1 MRRRTKLEY
10 SAAVTRND
18 RWLLLPLLLG
28 AFRAFVVVFALAAC
42 TNNPYPDSDNGQRV
56 LYTSFAEAPKSLDPA
71 VAYDTAAHE
80 ITGQVHDTLLEY
92 HYLKRPYTLIPGL
105 ATTVPKAQPQPD
117 GSVTYAFE
125 LRPGALFQ
133 DDPCFE
139 LGGAGKRTREISA
152 DDIAFE
158 LERIADPLVNS
169 PVIDPFSNLA
179 GFAEFSERLSKLLK
193 SEPGFKSLPAR
204 ERYQRAL
211 PLPGVRVVDETHLEL
226 RLKAPYPQILYW
238 FGMPFTTPVPWEAVE
253 YYSGKNGHPHLADHP
268 VASGPFLLSEYDKQ
282 SRMVLDRNPNWY
294 GAKHP
299 EWRAPGATYPSDGE
313 ASDGPTGRLASAG
326 KALPFLDR
334 VDFRREKESI
344 PAFTKFLEG
353 YYDTSG
359 IIRESFDKMVK
370 DERLS
375 PEMQALGMSLDKS
388 VIAAVYYIGFNMD
401 DPVVGGKSGDVS
413 KKLRQAMSLAVDVKE
428 YTRLFM
434 NRRGVPAE
442 SVLPPGIF
450 GYEADYRN
458 PYRHVDLERGKAL
471 LKEAG
476 YDNGIDP
483 KTGKPLHLTFDT
495 YDTSPDGRLRY
506 QFFVNAWRQLGI
518 DVEIAATNYNK
529 FQEKVHDGAYQ
540 IFLWGWVA
548 DYPDAE
554 NFLFLLTSD
563 MARTKNNGPNTAN
576 FSNPEFDRLF
586 LAMKTRENDPE
597 RLEIIRK
604 MRGIVEDQCPW
615 IELYHPE
622 DYSLLHTWV
631 HNVKSAGLSVPT
643 LKYDDLDPSVRQ
655 EKRTAWNK
663 PVVWPAYALA
673 VLLLLVIV
681 PGVLTFLRERQ

>member
-1 MRRRTKLEY
+1 MTRKASWFSLFG
-10 SAAVTRND
+10 AIAV
-18 RWLLLPLLLG
+18 LF
-28 AFRAFVVVFALAAC
+28 AFSAC
-42 TNNPYPDSDNGQRV
+42 TNNPYPETDDGQRV
-56 LYTSFAEAPKSLDPA
+56 LYTSFSEAPKSLDPA

-92 HYLKRPYTLIPGL
+92 HYLKRPYALIPGL
-105 ATTVPKAQPQPD
+105 ATRVPKAQPEPD
-117 GSVTYAFE
+117 GSVLYEFE

-139 LGGAGKRTREISA
+139 LGGAGQRTREISA
-152 DDIAFE
+152 QDVAFE
-158 LERIADPLVNS
+158 LMRIADPLVNS
-169 PVIDPFSNLA
+169 PVIDPFSNLS
-179 GFAEFSERLSKLLK
+179 GFAEFSERLTKLLK
-193 SEPGFKSLPAR
+193 TEPSFKQLPAR

-211 PLPGVRVVDETHLEL
+211 PLPGVRVVDATHLEL
-226 RLKAPYPQILYW
+226 RLKTAYPQILYW

-253 YYSGKNGHPHLADHP
+253 YYTGKNGHPHLADHP
-268 VASGPFLLSEYDKQ
+268 VASGPFLLSSYDKQ

-299 EWRAPGATYPSDGE
+299 EWHAPGASYPSDGE
-313 ASDGPTGRLASAG
+313 DSDAAAGRLADAG

-334 VDFRREKESI
+334 IDFRREKESI

-375 PEMQALGMSLDKS
+375 PEMQALGMRLDKS

-401 DPVVGGKSGDVS
+401 DAVVGSKAGERS
-413 KKLRQAMSLAVDVKE
+413 KKLRQAMSLAVDVRE

-450 GYEADYRN
+450 GYEPEYKN
-458 PYRHVDLERGKAL
+458 PYRQVDLAKAKAL
-471 LKEAG
+471 LTEAG
-476 YDNGIDP
+476 FDSGTDP

-495 YDTSPDGRLRY
+495 PDTSPDGRLRY

-554 NFLFLLTSD
+554 NFMFLLTSD

-576 FSNPEFDRLF
+576 FSDPEFDRLF

-604 MRGIVEDQCPW
+604 MRAIIQDQCPW
-615 IELYHPE
+615 IALYHPE
-622 DYSLLHTWV
+622 DYTLLHAWV

-643 LKYDDLDPSVRQ
+643 LKYDDLDPKIRHD
-655 EKRTAWNK
+655 KRAAWNK
-663 PVVWPAYALA
+663 PVVWPAYALCA
-673 VLLLLVIV
+673 LFALVIV
-681 PGVLTFLRERQ
+681 PGVMTFFRERQ

>member
-1 MRRRTKLEY
+1 
-10 SAAVTRND
+10 VTRKALGFTLFALVVA
-18 RWLLLPLLLG
+18 LLLSLALG
-28 AFRAFVVVFALAAC
+28 AC
-42 TNNPYPDSDNGQRV
+42 TNNPYPEADAGQRV
-56 LYTSFAEAPKSLDPA
+56 LYTSFSEAPKSLDPA
-71 VAYDTAAHE
+71 VAYDTVAHE

-105 ATTVPKAQPQPD
+105 ATNVPQAQPQPD
-117 GSVTYAFE
+117 GSVVYAFE
-125 LRPGALFQ
+125 LRAGALFQ

-139 LGGAGKRTREISA
+139 LAGAGRHTREISA

-158 LERIADPLVNS
+158 LMRIADPQVNS
-169 PVIDPFSNLA
+169 PVIDPFSNLS
-179 GFAEFSERLSKLLK
+179 GFAEFSERLGKLLK
-193 SEPGFKSLPAR
+193 AEPGFKQLPAR

-211 PLPGVRVVDETHLEL
+211 PLPGVRVVDAAHLEL
-226 RLKAPYPQILYW
+226 RLKAAYPQILYW

-253 YYSGKNGHPHLADHP
+253 YYTGEGGHPHLADHP
-268 VASGPFLLSEYDKQ
+268 VASGPFMLSQYDKQ
-282 SRMVLDRNPNWY
+282 SRMLLERNPNWY

-299 EWRAPGATYPSDGE
+299 EWRAPGATYPSEGE
-313 ASDGPTGRLASAG
+313 SGDAAGGRLAAAG
-326 KALPFLDR
+326 QRLPFLDR

-375 PEMQALGMSLDKS
+375 PEMQALGMHLDKS
-388 VIAAVYYIGFNMD
+388 VMAATYYIGFNMD
-401 DPVVGGKSGDVS
+401 DPVVGSKAGDRS

-450 GYEADYRN
+450 GYDADYRN
-458 PYRHVDLERGKAL
+458 PYRHVDLVKAKAL
-471 LKEAG
+471 LTAAG
-476 YDNGIDP
+476 LDNGIDP
-483 KTGKPLHLTFDT
+483 KTSKPLHLTFDT
-495 YDTSPDGRLRY
+495 NDTSPDGRLRF

-554 NFLFLLTSD
+554 NFMFLLTSD

-576 FSNPEFDRLF
+576 FSDPEFDRLF
-586 LAMKTRENDPE
+586 LAMKARENDAE
-597 RLEIIRK
+597 RLEILRK

-615 IELYHPE
+615 IELFHPE
-622 DYSLLHTWV
+622 DYALLHAWV

-643 LKYDDLDPSVRQ
+643 LKYQDLDPAVRR
-655 EKRTAWNK
+655 EKRAAWNK
-663 PVVWPAYALA
+663 PVVWPAYALV
-673 VLLLLVIV
+673 VLLALVIV

>member
-1 MRRRTKLEY
+1 
-10 SAAVTRND
+10 VTRKAH
-18 RWLLLPLLLG
+18 WFSLFL
-28 AFRAFVVVFALAAC
+28 ALAALIAC
-42 TNNPYPDSDNGQRV
+42 TNNPYPETDDGQRV
-56 LYTSFAEAPKSLDPA
+56 LYTSFSEAPKSLDPA
-71 VAYDTAAHE
+71 VAYDTVAHE

-92 HYLKRPYTLIPGL
+92 AYLKRPYALIPGL
-105 ATTVPKAQPQPD
+105 ATAVPKAQPQQD
-117 GSVTYAFE
+117 GTVVYDFE
-125 LRPGALFQ
+125 LRAGALFQ
-133 DDPCFE
+133 DDPCFA
-139 LGGAGKRTREISA
+139 LGGTGRRTREIGA
-152 DDIAFE
+152 EDVAFE
-158 LERIADPLVNS
+158 LMRIADPVVNS
-169 PVIDPFSNLA
+169 PVIDPFSNLS
-179 GFAEFSERLSKLLK
+179 GFAEFSERLGKLSKAD
-193 SEPGFKSLPAR
+193 PGFKRLPAR
-204 ERYQRAL
+204 ERYRRAL
-211 PLPGVRVVDETHLEL
+211 PLPGVRVVDATHLEL
-226 RLKAPYPQILYW
+226 RLKTAYPQILYW

-253 YYSGKNGHPHLADHP
+253 YYTGKDGRPHLADHP
-268 VASGPFLLSEYDKQ
+268 VASGPYTLAQYDKQ
-282 SRMVLDRNPNWY
+282 SRMVLDKNPNWY
-294 GAKHP
+294 GVKHP
-299 EWRAPGATYPSDGE
+299 EWRSPGATYPSEGE
-313 ASDGPTGRLASAG
+313 ASDQAAGRLEAAG
-326 KALPFLDR
+326 KPLPFLER
-334 VDFRREKESI
+334 IDFRREKETI

-375 PEMQALGMSLDKS
+375 PEMQALGMRLDKS
-388 VIAAVYYIGFNMD
+388 VIAAIYYIGFNMD
-401 DPVVGGKSGDVS
+401 DPVVGSKTGDHS

-458 PYRHVDLERGKAL
+458 PYRHVDLERAKAL

-476 YDNGIDP
+476 FENGTDP
-483 KTGKPLHLTFDT
+483 RTGKPLHLTFDT
-495 YDTSPDGRLRY
+495 QDTSPDGRLRY

-554 NFLFLLTSD
+554 NFMFLLTSD

-576 FSNPEFDRLF
+576 FSDPEFDRLF
-586 LAMKTRENDPE
+586 LAMKARENDPE

-604 MRGIVEDQCPW
+604 MRSIVEDQCPW

-622 DYSLLHTWV
+622 DYALLHSWV

-643 LKYDDLDPSVRQ
+643 LKYQDLDPSVRR
-655 EKRTAWNK
+655 EKRAAWNK
-663 PVVWPAYALA
+663 PVVWPAYALG
-673 VLLLLVIV
+673 LLLVAVIV
-681 PGVLTFLRERQ
+681 PGVFTFLRERQ